1 MNTDLQNALL
11 NVSLNEEEVKVHVSE
26 QTGAEASAPLSP

>member
-11 NVSLNEEEVKVHVSE
+11 NVSLNEEEIKTHGSE
-26 QTGAEASAPLSP
+26 PADVEAPALP